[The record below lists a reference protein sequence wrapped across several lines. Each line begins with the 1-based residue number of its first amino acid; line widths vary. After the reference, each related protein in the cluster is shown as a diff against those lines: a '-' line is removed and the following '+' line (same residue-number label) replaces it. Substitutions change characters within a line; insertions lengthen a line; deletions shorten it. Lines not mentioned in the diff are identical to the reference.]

1 MKFLNMEAKH
11 KNVVNSLKEK
21 DKHVMNN
28 TYIYLRAE
36 GNRNPSEENV
46 MENTCEVQ

>member
-21 DKHVMNN
+21 DKHVMNS
-28 TYIYLRAE
+28 TYIYLRVE
-36 GNRNPSEENV
+36 DNKNPSEENV